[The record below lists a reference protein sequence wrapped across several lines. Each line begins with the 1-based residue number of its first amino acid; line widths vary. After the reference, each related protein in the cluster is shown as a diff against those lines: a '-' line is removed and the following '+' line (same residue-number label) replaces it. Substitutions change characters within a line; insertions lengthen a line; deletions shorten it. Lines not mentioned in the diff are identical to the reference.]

1 MVPSKPHLC
10 SSRKS
15 ESSSGRQLD
24 LIQNSQIKV
33 KTILATEY
41 RKWVERKHY
50 LLNFYSI
57 IRNLVIIPCILSE
70 ILKIIK

>member
-1 MVPSKPHLC
+1 MWENETQVIGIMTLMP
-10 SSRKS
+10 
-15 ESSSGRQLD
+15 EGRD
-24 LIQNSQIKV
+24 K
-33 KTILATEY
+33 EY

-57 IRNLVIIPCILSE
+57 IRNLVIIPWILSE